1 MNSPELFSGRLNQ
14 LRKRLADSGVDTAV
28 ITDDDSVYYYSGYY
42 GYLHMDFGLS
52 LIHI

>member
-42 GYLHMDFGLS
+42 HDYYNACFDEY
-52 LIHI
+52 